1 MKFLF
6 ETLFLLSAA
15 FKYVLSDGCEVV
27 TTDPNHFRIVCGIP
41 NINQESIFENLRRN
55 HFQCDLQNADLWI
68 VCGDGALANYIQ
80 YGGRNGHHFYCSNVD
95 DDAFGSSANDP
106 FGDDNEEDS
115 FGFDDEESEESIEAL
130 GDEITDEEFKPPKD
144 SEWEA
149 QVKPKAEFVDCQC
162 EWGLFRDRNVTMRE
176 PIRLHSGVNDLNKKG
191 IGKVQ
196 L

>member
-1 MKFLF
+1 MVFKLQVF
-6 ETLFLLSAA
+6 ENVWRWLLPFTWNDHRNVHFELYDHGSAAAVNQILRSPNIHYNRALVGAIETCTTSLLSRVNHGDVDDRYYDPMAE
-15 FKYVLSDGCEVV
+15 YESD
-27 TTDPNHFRIVCGIP
+27 
-41 NINQESIFENLRRN
+41 
-55 HFQCDLQNADLWI
+55 
-68 VCGDGALANYIQ
+68 
-80 YGGRNGHHFYCSNVD
+80 D
-95 DDAFGSSANDP
+95 DDAFGSSDNDP

-115 FGFDDEESEESIEAL
+115 FGFDDEESEESIESL

>member
-1 MKFLF
+1 MYNTDLHISILGRSRNLIIR
-6 ETLFLLSAA
+6 ELQRTNLDVNLAVNNLLSRDEE
-15 FKYVLSDGCEVV
+15 DG
-27 TTDPNHFRIVCGIP
+27 D
-41 NINQESIFENLRRN
+41 
-55 HFQCDLQNADLWI
+55 DA
-68 VCGDGALANYIQ
+68 
-80 YGGRNGHHFYCSNVD
+80 
-95 DDAFGSSANDP
+95 DDAF
-106 FGDDNEEDS
+106 EEDS

-191 IGKVQ
+191 IGNVQ